1 MYNNFK
7 ICAFALCAISL
18 PLLSS
23 CSDDDNDGPKGMVKV
38 GEITFENT
46 NIILAGPDSYG
57 ANLYADYTGG
67 DRFTV
72 GSIAFNKGA
81 NAITFGLN
89 TQGDFYP
96 DIATLYNGGMFLS
109 QFNLRSNPADKTGD
123 WWYSFNNQ
131 CSVYNVE
138 SVDGAN
144 RGAGDD
150 NSNTF
155 AVINGSCDASSI
167 SSVYGSGKEV
177 SLGGFHFDNNAEF
190 TIGEIEIC
198 NTSYVYGVIQ
208 NGNGLAQPLKANNGW
223 FKVLAYGYDATG
235 HMTAGSPVELY
246 LCDYRAGSRTRN
258 LDNDWEDWNLKALGN
273 VNRVVFNFEGS
284 DAGEYGL
291 NTPGY
296 LALDNIEIYTSV
308 NK

>member
-96 DIATLYNGGMFLS
+96 DIV
-109 QFNLRSNPADKTGD
+109 QFP
-123 WWYSFNNQ
+123 F
-131 CSVYNVE
+131 E
-138 SVDGAN
+138 S
-144 RGAGDD
+144 
-150 NSNTF
+150 
-155 AVINGSCDASSI
+155 C
-167 SSVYGSGKEV
+167 
-177 SLGGFHFDNNAEF
+177 
-190 TIGEIEIC
+190 
-198 NTSYVYGVIQ
+198 
-208 NGNGLAQPLKANNGW
+208 
-223 FKVLAYGYDATG
+223 
-235 HMTAGSPVELY
+235 
-246 LCDYRAGSRTRN
+246 
-258 LDNDWEDWNLKALGN
+258 
-273 VNRVVFNFEGS
+273 
-284 DAGEYGL
+284 
-291 NTPGY
+291 
-296 LALDNIEIYTSV
+296 
-308 NK
+308 

>member
-46 NIILAGPDSYG
+46 NIILAGPDSM
-57 ANLYADYTGG
+57 ARTSMQTTLAAI
-67 DRFTV
+67 
-72 GSIAFNKGA
+72 GSPPAPSHSTKGA

-144 RGAGDD
+144 RGG
-150 NSNTF
+150 
-155 AVINGSCDASSI
+155 
-167 SSVYGSGKEV
+167 
-177 SLGGFHFDNNAEF
+177 
-190 TIGEIEIC
+190 
-198 NTSYVYGVIQ
+198 
-208 NGNGLAQPLKANNGW
+208 
-223 FKVLAYGYDATG
+223 
-235 HMTAGSPVELY
+235 
-246 LCDYRAGSRTRN
+246 R
-258 LDNDWEDWNLKALGN
+258 
-273 VNRVVFNFEGS
+273 
-284 DAGEYGL
+284 
-291 NTPGY
+291 
-296 LALDNIEIYTSV
+296 
-308 NK
+308 